1 MERIWMKSWQQDI
14 PTTLTFEHGKKP
26 IHEYLR
32 IRAGEIPNKTAII
45 FYGREISY
53 RELDEASDR
62 FANYLRQT
70 GVKKG
75 DRVAI
80 FMANCPQ
87 YVIAHFG
94 TQKLGAIVCPCSPLF
109 KEMELT
115 YELNDAETEVLVTWD
130 ILMPIAGKVLA
141 NTKVKKVVI
150 TNLNDYLPAQP
161 TLPITDTMKIPRQ
174 NIPGTDDFM
183 EIVTKG
189 DKTPPRVAIDL
200 DTDIGLF
207 QYTGGTTGLP
217 KGSMLSFY
225 AALFKTAAV
234 CTITGIN
241 KNAVSLVSMPIF
253 HIAGMVAG
261 MNSCIY
267 AGATQV
273 LFTQFDVKA
282 TMEAIQRY
290 KANFWYSAVPM
301 NVGIMMHPDV
311 KNYDLSSM
319 KLCLTSSFGITLTEE
334 ISRQWA
340 TFTGGGT
347 LLEGA
352 YGLSETH
359 TADTY
364 VPRDKVKY
372 GTMGI
377 PGFEADFKIV
387 DVNDRSKEMPLG
399 ESGEIVLK
407 NPGVFKGYWK
417 KPEETKNTLVDG
429 WVYTGDVGKFD
440 EDGFLYLIG
449 RAKEMIKVSGF
460 SVYPE
465 EVEFML
471 NKYPGVAQSAV
482 IGIPDPQ
489 KMEVVK
495 AFIVMQPGKT
505 ATEEEIKI
513 WAKQNMSAY
522 KVPAKIEFLTSLP
535 LLGTGKILR
544 RALKEEPAK
553 T

>member
-1 MERIWMKSWQQDI
+1 
-14 PTTLTFEHGKKP
+14 LTFEAGKQP

-32 IRAGEIPNKTAII
+32 LRAREMPEKAAII

-62 FANYLRQT
+62 FANYLLRQ

-94 TQKLGAIVCPCSPLF
+94 TQKIGGIVCPCSPLF

-115 YELNDAETEVLVTWD
+115 YELNDAETEILVTWD
-130 ILMPIAGKVLA
+130 ILMPIAGKVIGE
-141 NTKVKKVVI
+141 TRVKKVVV
-150 TNLNDYLPAQP
+150 TNLNDFLPSKP
-161 TLPITDTMKIPRQ
+161 TLPLVDSMKIPKQ
-174 NIPGTDDFM
+174 TIPGSDDFM
-183 EIVTKG
+183 EIILKG
-189 DKTPPRVAIDL
+189 ESTPPQVDINL
-200 DTDIGLF
+200 DEDIGLF

-234 CTITGIN
+234 CTIAGITKDTIN
-241 KNAVSLVSMPIF
+241 LVSMPVF

-267 AGATQV
+267 AGATQI
-273 LFTQFDVKA
+273 LFTQFDILA
-282 TMEAIQRY
+282 TMAAIQRY

-301 NVGIMMHPDV
+301 NVGIMRHPEAQ
-311 KNYDLSSM
+311 KYDLSSL
-319 KLCLTSSFGITLTEE
+319 KLCLTSSFGIALTEE
-334 ISRQWA
+334 ISAQWRA
-340 TFTGGGT
+340 FTKGG
-347 LLEGA
+347 LLIEGA

-377 PGFEADFKIV
+377 PGFEADFRIV
-387 DVNDRSKEMPLG
+387 DLADRSKEMPLG
-399 ESGEIVLK
+399 EAGEIALK
-407 NPGVFKGYWK
+407 NPGVFKGYWR
-417 KPEETKNTLVDG
+417 KPEETKNTLIDG

-440 EDGFLYLIG
+440 EDGFLYLLG
-449 RAKEMIKVSGF
+449 RVKEMIKVSGF

-465 EVEFML
+465 EVEYML

-495 AFIVMQPGKT
+495 AFIVMQPGKF
-505 ATEEEIKI
+505 ATEEEIKA
-513 WAKQNMSAY
+513 WAKQNMSPY
-522 KVPAKIEFLTSLP
+522 KVPAQIEFRTALP

-544 RALKEEPAK
+544 RALKEEASK
-553 T
+553 

>member
-1 MERIWMKSWQQDI
+1 MEHIWMKHWQKGI
-14 PTTLTFEHGKKP
+14 PQSLTFEQGKRP

-32 IRAGEIPNKTAII
+32 IRAREMPDKTAII

-62 FANYLRQT
+62 FGNYLLRQ

-94 TQKLGAIVCPCSPLF
+94 TQKIGGIVCPCSPLF

-115 YELNDAETEVLVTWD
+115 YELNDADTEILVTWD
-130 ILMPIAGKVLA
+130 ILMPVAGKVIGQ
-141 NTKVKKVVI
+141 TKVKKVVV
-150 TNLNDYLPAQP
+150 TNLNDFLPSEP
-161 TLPITDTMKIPRQ
+161 TLPLVEAMKIPKQ
-174 NIPGTDDFM
+174 AIPGTDDFM
-183 EIVTKG
+183 EIITQE
-189 DKTPPRVAIDL
+189 DAAPPQVEIDL
-200 DTDIGLF
+200 EEDIALF

-234 CTITGIN
+234 CAITGIT
-241 KNAVSLVSMPIF
+241 KETISLVSMPIF
-253 HIAGMVAG
+253 HIAGMLAG

-267 AGATQV
+267 AGGTQV
-273 LFTQFDVKA
+273 LFTQFDIKA

-301 NVGIMMHPDV
+301 NVGIMNHPEAR
-311 KNYDLSSM
+311 NYDLSSL
-319 KLCLTSSFGITLTEE
+319 KLCLTSSFGIALTEE
-334 ISRQWA
+334 ISRQWEA
-340 TFTGGGT
+340 FTGGG
-347 LLEGA
+347 LLIEGA

-377 PGFEADFKIV
+377 PAFEEEFKIV
-387 DVNDRSKEMPLG
+387 DLADRTKEMPLG
-399 ESGEIVLK
+399 EAGEIVLK

-417 KPEETKNTLVDG
+417 KPEETRNTLIDG

-440 EDGFLYLIG
+440 QDGFLYLLG
-449 RAKEMIKVSGF
+449 RVKEMIKVSGF

-465 EVEFML
+465 EVEYML
-471 NKYPGVAQSAV
+471 NKFPGVAQSAV

-505 ATEEEIKI
+505 ATEEEIKA
-513 WAKQNMSAY
+513 WAKQNMSPY
-522 KVPAKIEFLTSLP
+522 KVPARIEFRTALP

-544 RALKEEPAK
+544 RALKETGK
-553 T
+553 

>member
-1 MERIWMKSWQQDI
+1 MISAYFSI
-14 PTTLTFEHGKKP
+14 PAARP
-26 IHEYLR
+26 
-32 IRAGEIPNKTAII
+32 
-45 FYGREISY
+45 
-53 RELDEASDR
+53 
-62 FANYLRQT
+62 
-70 GVKKG
+70 
-75 DRVAI
+75 
-80 FMANCPQ
+80 
-87 YVIAHFG
+87 
-94 TQKLGAIVCPCSPLF
+94 VCPKGPCS
-109 KEMELT
+109 
-115 YELNDAETEVLVTWD
+115 V
-130 ILMPIAGKVLA
+130 
-141 NTKVKKVVI
+141 
-150 TNLNDYLPAQP
+150 
-161 TLPITDTMKIPRQ
+161 
-174 NIPGTDDFM
+174 
-183 EIVTKG
+183 
-189 DKTPPRVAIDL
+189 
-200 DTDIGLF
+200 
-207 QYTGGTTGLP
+207 
-217 KGSMLSFY
+217 SY

-234 CTITGIN
+234 CAIAGIT
-241 KNAVSLVSMPIF
+241 KDTVSLVSMPVF

-273 LFTQFDVKA
+273 LFTQFDMVA

-301 NVGIMMHPDV
+301 NVGIMMHPAGRS
-311 KNYDLSSM
+311 YDMSSM

-334 ISRQWA
+334 ISRQWEA
-340 TFTGGGT
+340 FTGGG
-347 LLEGA
+347 LLIEGA

-387 DVNDRSKEMPLG
+387 DLADRTREMPLG
-399 ESGEIVLK
+399 ESGEITLK

-417 KPEETKNTLVDG
+417 KPEETANTLIDG

-440 EDGFLYLIG
+440 EDGFLYLLG

-465 EVEFML
+465 EVELML

-495 AFIVMQPGKT
+495 AFIVMNPERPPRKKRSRPGPNRICLPTRCRPKL
-505 ATEEEIKI
+505 
-513 WAKQNMSAY
+513 NSARPSPCWERERY
-522 KVPAKIEFLTSLP
+522 CGAP
-535 LLGTGKILR
+535 
-544 RALKEEPAK
+544 
-553 T
+553 

>member
-1 MERIWMKSWQQDI
+1 MERIWMKNWQKDI
-14 PTTLTFEHGKKP
+14 PTSLNFESGRKP

-32 IRAGEIPNKTAII
+32 IRAEEMPDKTAII

-62 FANYLRQT
+62 FAAYLSRN

-87 YVIAHFG
+87 YIIAHFG
-94 TQKLGAIVCPCSPLF
+94 TQKIGGIVCPCSPLF

-115 YELNDAETEVLVTWD
+115 YELNDAETEILVTWD
-130 ILMPIAGKVLA
+130 ILMPIAGKVLG
-141 NTKVKKVVI
+141 NTKVKKVVV
-150 TNLNDYLPAQP
+150 TNLNDFVPSEP
-161 TLPITDTMKIPRQ
+161 TLPLVDTMKIPRQ

-183 EIVTKG
+183 EIIATREAP
-189 DKTPPRVAIDL
+189 PPRVEIDL
-200 DTDIGLF
+200 ENDISLF

-217 KGSMLSFY
+217 KGSMLSY
-225 AALFKTAAV
+225 NAALFKTAAV
-234 CTITGIN
+234 CAITGIT
-241 KNAVSLVSMPIF
+241 KDTICLVSMPVF

-261 MNSCIY
+261 MNSCVY
-267 AGATQV
+267 AGATQI
-273 LFTQFDVKA
+273 LFTQFDIKA
-282 TMEAIQRY
+282 TLEAIQRY
-290 KANFWYSAVPM
+290 KADFWYSAVPM
-301 NVGIMMHPDV
+301 NVGIMMHPEGR
-311 KNYDLSSM
+311 NYDLTSM
-319 KLCLTSSFGITLTEE
+319 KLCMTSSFGITLTEE

-340 TFTGGGT
+340 AFTGGG
-347 LLEGA
+347 LLIEGA

-364 VPRDKVKY
+364 VPRDKIKY

-387 DVNDRSKEMPLG
+387 DLADRTREVPIG

-407 NPGVFKGYWK
+407 NPGVFKGYWR
-417 KPEETKNTLVDG
+417 KPEETANALIDG

-440 EDGFLYLIG
+440 EDGFLYLMG

-465 EVEFML
+465 EVELML
-471 NKYPGVAQSAV
+471 NQYPGVAQSAV

-495 AFIVMQPGKT
+495 AFIVMKPGET
-505 ATEEEIKI
+505 ATEEEIKA

-522 KVPAKIEFLTSLP
+522 KVPARIEFRSSLP

-544 RALKEEPAK
+544 RALKEDAAK
-553 T
+553 